1 MNKHTSSYSE
11 DAIKRSI
18 KLQYVKEIKNLLK
31 QTMNL
36 AQDWYYNNADSV
48 SEYKIIN
55 KRKYHSIISK
65 LNDTIRLLEHE

>member
-1 MNKHTSSYSE
+1 MNKHTISYNE

-18 KLQYVKEIKNLLK
+18 KLQYVKEIKKLLK

-48 SEYKIIN
+48 LEYKVIN

-65 LNDTIRLLEHE
+65 LNDTIKLLEYE